1 MKNVRNQV
9 QIIGRLGT
17 DVELKTTKNDNKVA
31 NISVA
36 VNRYY
41 TNAIGQK
48 VESTDWFRIVAWGT
62 MAENMEKILHKGD
75 EVMIQG
81 RLATRSYEDKNKV
94 QQYVTEIVAEQF
106 LFIASSRQVLEPE
119 KVAS

>member
-9 QIIGRLGT
+9 QIIGRLGR
-17 DVELKTTKNDNKVA
+17 DVELKTTQGDKKLA
-31 NISVA
+31 NMNVA

-48 VESTDWFRIVAWGT
+48 VENTDWFRVVAWGK
-62 MAENMEKILHKGD
+62 MAENMANILHKGD

-81 RLATRSYEDKNKV
+81 RLATRSYEDKNKIL
-94 QQYVTEIVAEQF
+94 QYVTEIVAEQF
-106 LFIASSRQVLEPE
+106 LFITSPKQV
-119 KVAS
+119 VAS

>member
-1 MKNVRNQV
+1 MRNVRNQV

-17 DVELKTTKNDNKVA
+17 DVELKTTTTDKKVA

-36 VNRYY
+36 VHQYY

-48 VESTDWFRIVAWGT
+48 VENTDWFRIVAWG
-62 MAENMEKILHKGD
+62 MVAENMEKVLHKGD

-94 QQYVTEIVAEQF
+94 VQYITEIVAEQF
-106 LFIASSRQVLEPE
+106 LFVASPRQAQELS

>member
-9 QIIGRLGT
+9 QIIGRLGA
-17 DVELKTTKNDNKVA
+17 DVELKTTKSDKKVA
-31 NISVA
+31 NIRVA
-36 VNRYY
+36 VSRYY

-48 VESTDWFRIVAWGT
+48 VENTDWFTVVGWGII
-62 MAENMEKILHKGD
+62 AENMEKVLHIGD

-81 RLATRSYEDKNKV
+81 RLSTRSYEDKNQVMK
-94 QQYVTEIVAEQF
+94 YVTEIVAEQF
-106 LFIASSRQVLEPE
+106 LFIAAPRQTQEPE

>member
-9 QIIGRLGT
+9 QIIGRLGR
-17 DVELKTTKNDNKVA
+17 DVELKTTQGDKTLAHLN
-31 NISVA
+31 VA

-48 VESTDWFRIVAWGT
+48 VENTDWFRVVAWET
-62 MAENMEKILHKGD
+62 MADNMAKILHKGD

-81 RLATRSYEDKNKV
+81 RLSTRSYEDKNKV

-106 LFIASSRQVLEPE
+106 LFIASPRQA
-119 KVAS
+119 VAS

>member
-17 DVELKTTKNDNKVA
+17 DVELRTTQNDKKVT
-31 NISVA
+31 NISIA

-41 TNAIGQK
+41 TNGIGQK
-48 VESTDWFRIVAWGT
+48 VESTDWFKVVAWGA

-75 EVMIQG
+75 EIMVQG
-81 RLATRSYEDKNKV
+81 RLSTGSYEDKNKV
-94 QQYVTEIVAEQF
+94 THYTTEIVAEQF
-106 LFIASSRQVLEPE
+106 LFISSPKRVEAEVREAS
-119 KVAS
+119 

>member
-9 QIIGRLGT
+9 QIIGRLGK
-17 DVELKTTKNDNKVA
+17 DVELKNTQSDKKLAIIN
-31 NISVA
+31 VA

-48 VESTDWFRIVAWGT
+48 VENTDWFRVVAWGT
-62 MAENMEKILHKGD
+62 MADNMEKVLHKGD

-81 RLATRSYEDKNKV
+81 RLTTRSYEDKNKV
-94 QQYVTEIVAEQF
+94 VQYVTEIVADQF
-106 LFIASSRQVLEPE
+106 LFIASPRQIQEPQ